1 MRERCEILPKKSE
14 QSGLK
19 EWPTE
24 QMAISL
30 AVKVDSSKSEHDSI
44 VDVHSHGS
52 KCGKECSMT
61 HEIPQR
67 TFSNGDFFSANM
79 SDIFGDCRS
88 NEVNVTCT

>member
-1 MRERCEILPKKSE
+1 MRERYEILSKKSE
-14 QSGLK
+14 QSGLG
-19 EWPTE
+19 EWSTE

-30 AVKVDSSKSEHDSI
+30 AAKVDSSKSEHDSI
-44 VDVHSHGS
+44 VDVHSHS
-52 KCGKECSMT
+52 SECGKEYSMT

-67 TFSNGDFFSANM
+67 TSSNGDFLSANM